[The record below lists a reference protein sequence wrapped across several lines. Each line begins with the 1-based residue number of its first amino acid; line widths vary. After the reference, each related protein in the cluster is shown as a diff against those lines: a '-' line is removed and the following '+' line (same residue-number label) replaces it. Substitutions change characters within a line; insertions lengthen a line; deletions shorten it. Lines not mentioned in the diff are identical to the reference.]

1 MPIPATT
8 SLAHL
13 RENLAAGDLELTG
26 AEVRAIDGLAPDHA
40 A

>member
-13 RENLAAGDLELTG
+13 RENLAAEDLELTG
-26 AEVRAIDGLAPDHA
+26 EEIRTIDGLTPDHA
-40 A
+40 P